1 MPRQYAV
8 RFRIYTAPG
17 ESPDLLEVI
26 RLPAAVEEVD
36 RLDRIPGGAL
46 PAVLFLSRGLLKG
59 LGPEEWEA
67 LPAEVVV
74 VASDSQARGEAEKA
88 GRLFLSMEDFRGG
101 GLPCTGCSAPR
112 RGTPPPSWRCAVPVT
127 PRDNLLRAPEKR
139 PLFRG
144 RRSVVSGAPVRQ
156 FPRNRA
162 TACASPSTPGA
173 ATLPAS
179 TP

>member
-101 GLPCTGCSAPR
+101 RPALHR
-112 RGTPPPSWRCAVPVT
+112 V
-127 PRDNLLRAPEKR
+127 LRAAAR
-139 PLFRG
+139 HSAALLAL
-144 RRSVVSGAPVRQ
+144 RRAGNAAGQPVAG
-156 FPRNRA
+156 PGKA
-162 TACASPSTPGA
+162 T
-173 ATLPAS
+173 TL
-179 TP
+179 